1 MTFLTDLTEVKFT
14 AIDHTFNVY
23 STLVEFNTPFS
34 DNVIS
39 IKFYGVIIAFGFLL
53 AVLFGGRI
61 AYKWKIDLNKM
72 IDVLIFGTLGGIV
85 GARLYYV
92 LFEWSYYRNHLAEIP
107 QIWQGGLAIYGGLL
121 GGILAAYFTCKKI
134 DLNFYKLLD
143 MCGMSFLI
151 GQGIGRWGNF
161 TNQEAFGTNTSMP
174 WGMYSDKVEAYLLD
188 NQGTLLSHGISVDTL
203 SPVHPTFLFV
213 FLWCI
218 AGFFVIY
225 YILRKHYKF
234 AGQLIL
240 CYGVIYGLER
250 AVVEGFRTDSLYL
263 GDTNIR
269 ISQILS
275 AVIAV
280 LCLAIL
286 IAKFHELKKHPK
298 PYNPVEVLPADKD
311 YVVKELFEET
321 KERKNIK
328 KVQKSKIR
336 TQERKLRGIDDEAI
350 AREKEQAAIAKE
362 EKKAEKKSEKEQ
374 IKNLAKMQKERIKE
388 KEQQLRE
395 GNKNGNNN

>member
-161 TNQEAFGTNTSMP
+161 INQEAFGTPTDFP
-174 WGMYSDKVEAYLLD
+174 WGMVSENTGGEA
-188 NQGTLLSHGISVDTL
+188 
-203 SPVHPTFLFV
+203 VHPCFFYESV
-213 FLWCI
+213 WCI
-218 AGFFVIY
+218 LGFVLLFIISLKWRKFDGEIFVLY
-225 YILRKHYKF
+225 
-234 AGQLIL
+234 LIW
-240 CYGVIYGLER
+240 YGLER
-250 AVVEGFRTDSLYL
+250 MVVEGLRTDSLYTPFFGL
-263 GDTNIR
+263 R
-269 ISQILS
+269 VSQILS
-275 AVIAV
+275 GILVIVGIV
-280 LCLAIL
+280 LL
-286 IAKFHELKKHPK
+286 IINLRKAKANSTEHTE
-298 PYNPVEVLPADKD
+298 Y
-311 YVVKELFEET
+311 
-321 KERKNIK
+321 
-328 KVQKSKIR
+328 
-336 TQERKLRGIDDEAI
+336 
-350 AREKEQAAIAKE
+350 
-362 EKKAEKKSEKEQ
+362 
-374 IKNLAKMQKERIKE
+374 
-388 KEQQLRE
+388 
-395 GNKNGNNN
+395 